1 MRQVSKTAVGALV
14 IVAGPVAG
22 FAQTPAPDAKPA
34 NCPPGY
40 ESLCAALQKPSAHG
54 GLGSAVGTGAK
65 ATVNT
70 NKDVQTPTLDNG
82 KANPGSDTAKPQ

>member
-1 MRQVSKTAVGALV
+1 MRQPSEAALAALL
-14 IVAGPVAG
+14 IVAGSGAT
-22 FAQTPAPDAKPA
+22 FAQTPAPDTEPTS
-34 NCPPGY
+34 CPSGY

-70 NKDVQTPTLDNG
+70 NKDAQTQTLDKG
-82 KANPGSDTAKPQ
+82 KANPGADPAKPQ